1 MATVHLDASELRD
14 LGAAYKKVGASLLEG
29 GRKVLFPVLN
39 DAKNDMRRLV
49 SGSVLRVRTGI
60 LRNSITTEGPTAQ
73 GQQLEGRAGLL
84 TDGPASKYGHFL
96 IHGGT
101 ITPKRGKYLA
111 IPIGPALTGSGAAR
125 FPGGPRTVDGLVFIP
140 RTRAGNTI
148 LALVSGRGKSRR
160 ITPYFVLK
168 RSVTIRP
175 HDYISEPAAQATTR
189 AQAAFTQY
197 LSTVVGSA

>member
-1 MATVHLDASELRD
+1 MATVSLDTTELRD
-14 LGAAYKKVGASLLEG
+14 LGKAYQKVGASLLDG

-49 SGSVLRVRTGI
+49 SGPVLRVRTGI
-60 LRNSITTEGPTAQ
+60 LRNSMTTEGPTVH

-96 IHGGT
+96 VRGGT

-148 LALVSGRGKSRR
+148 LALISGRGKARKL
-160 ITPYFVLK
+160 TPYFVLK

-175 HDYISEPAAQATTR
+175 HDYISEPAARATTQ
-189 AQAAFTQY
+189 AQAAFAQY
-197 LSTVVGSA
+197 LSKIVASA